1 MAPTRA
7 RTLDI
12 YEGERNPSILA
23 TSQDDFDLHDDWNEL
38 DRGFGSRWRNSCPE
52 KKSTSSTSRL
62 TSRLTS
68 LSLSLT
74 GAGTA
79 LTTRA
84 KHLSLGDST
93 HQTIN
98 RLRKAVKGGAS
109 PRTEILQR
117 SATTARHGRP
127 CDEVDD
133 KDDQPESESVCYDDD
148 MYANLK
154 VLHSPVKPV
163 RAGRAKTLTKWIRH
177 RSSNSN

>member
-12 YEGERNPSILA
+12 YERERNPSILA

-38 DRGFGSRWRNSCPE
+38 DRGFGSRWRNSCPD
-52 KKSTSSTSRL
+52 KKTTGSSTSRW

-79 LTTRA
+79 LTSRA
-84 KHLSLGDST
+84 KHLSMTDST
-93 HQTIN
+93 QQTVS
-98 RLRKAVKGGAS
+98 RLRKAVKGAS
-109 PRTEILQR
+109 SRTEVMQR
-117 SATTARHGRP
+117 GATSAHGRP
-127 CDEVDD
+127 GEVDD
-133 KDDQPESESVCYDDD
+133 MDDQPESESGCTDDD

-154 VLHSPVKPV
+154 VLQSPVKRV
-163 RAGRAKTLTKWIRH
+163 HAGRAKTLTKWIRH
-177 RSSNSN
+177 RSSASN